1 MKNKLEHIAFIMD
14 GNNRWSKK
22 NNKKH
27 YDAYLA
33 GANKL
38 IKVSK
43 YIFDTQDVKYISA
56 FALSKNNLKRS
67 STIISTLKNVLKFFI
82 DNYSNNLEYNFQ
94 IIFKGD
100 KSFLS
105 SYLLNNI
112 NRLESINKD
121 SKKKLLIY
129 MNYSGQDDVIN
140 SFKKIYS
147 SKIKFNKK
155 NFLRNLITKNIPN
168 PDLLIRTGGY
178 QRISDFML
186 YQLSFTELIF
196 TKILW
201 PDLTNK
207 SIDKFILSFNKTE
220 RKFGI

>member
-1 MKNKLEHIAFIMD
+1 
-14 GNNRWSKK
+14 
-22 NNKKH
+22 
-27 YDAYLA
+27 
-33 GANKL
+33 
-38 IKVSK
+38 
-43 YIFDTQDVKYISA
+43 
-56 FALSKNNLKRS
+56 
-67 STIISTLKNVLKFFI
+67 
-82 DNYSNNLEYNFQ
+82 
-94 IIFKGD
+94 
-100 KSFLS
+100 
-105 SYLLNNI
+105 
-112 NRLESINKD
+112 
-121 SKKKLLIY
+121 

>member
-14 GNNRWSKK
+14 GNKRWSKK

-27 YDAYLA
+27 FDAYLA

-38 IKVSK
+38 IKISK
-43 YIFDTQDVKYISA
+43 YIFDSQDVKYISA

-67 STIISTLKNVLKFFI
+67 SAAISTLKSVLQYFI
-82 DNYSNNLEYNFQ
+82 ENHSSNLEYNFQ
-94 IIFKGD
+94 ILFKGD

-105 SYLLNNI
+105 SYLLNKI
-112 NRLESINKD
+112 IKLEGFNKGC
-121 SKKKLLIY
+121 KKKLFIY
-129 MNYSGQDDVIN
+129 INYSGQDDIID
-140 SFKKIYS
+140 SFKKINFT
-147 SKIKFNKK
+147 KIKFNKQ
-155 NFLRNLITKNIPN
+155 NFLKNLTTKNIPN
-168 PDLLIRTGGY
+168 PDLLIRTGGH

-196 TKILW
+196 TKKLW

-207 SIDKFILSFNKTE
+207 SIDKFISTFNNTE